1 MKTPYCLT
9 ALCLGIVAICSC
21 EKISDERLSKD
32 VPFTIK
38 SPDGVTMTV
47 LSKSDDT
54 GNTEDLAFS
63 SAYFME
69 PSDIEGCVYTCAS
82 TNGKKVNDAI
92 WLFMYLKEDS
102 MKVGKEPEFERIDF
116 GLFFS
121 SDSRNYADTFDGHV
135 YLKEH
140 SSEQLVLRFD
150 KVSFKL
156 AAGTFTLNG
165 DLVYS
170 GDLPP
175 YLTGI
180 LE

>member
-1 MKTPYCLT
+1 MKRLSLIIS
-9 ALCLGIVAICSC
+9 LCLGLAAINSC
-21 EKISDERLSKD
+21 EKMSAERLSKD

-38 SPDGVTMTV
+38 SPDGVTRTV

-54 GNTEDLAFS
+54 GNTEELAFS
-63 SAYFME
+63 SAYFMK
-69 PSDIEGCVYTCAS
+69 PSDIEGCVYALAS
-82 TNGKKVNDAI
+82 TNGKMVYDAI
-92 WLFMYLKEDS
+92 MLSMYLREGSLKI
-102 MKVGKEPEFERIDF
+102 GKEPEFERIDF

-121 SDSRNYADTFDGHV
+121 SDSRNYADTFNGHV

-175 YLTGI
+175 YLQK
-180 LE
+180 L

>member
-1 MKTPYCLT
+1 MKRLSLIIS
-9 ALCLGIVAICSC
+9 LCLGLAAINSC
-21 EKISDERLSKD
+21 EKMSAERLSKD

-38 SPDGVTMTV
+38 SPDGVTRTV

-54 GNTEDLAFS
+54 GNTEELAFS
-63 SAYFME
+63 SAYFMK
-69 PSDIEGCVYTCAS
+69 PSDIEGCVYTLAS
-82 TNGKKVNDAI
+82 TNGKMVYDAI
-92 WLFMYLKEDS
+92 MLSMYLREGSLKI
-102 MKVGKEPEFERIDF
+102 GKEPEFERIDF

-121 SDSRNYADTFDGHV
+121 SDSRNYADTFNGHV

-175 YLTGI
+175 YLQK
-180 LE
+180 L

>member
-1 MKTPYCLT
+1 MKKLYCLT
-9 ALCLGIVAICSC
+9 ALCFGLVALGSC
-21 EKISDERLSKD
+21 DKISADRLSKD

-54 GNTEDLAFS
+54 GNTEDLVFS

-69 PSDIEGCVYTCAS
+69 PSDIEGCIFTSAA
-82 TNGKKVNDAI
+82 TNGRKVDDAI

-121 SDSRNYADTFDGHV
+121 SDSRNYADTFNGHV

-140 SSEQLVLRFD
+140 SSGQLVLRFD

-170 GDLPP
+170 SDLPP
-175 YLTGI
+175 YLQGK
-180 LE
+180 L

>member
-1 MKTPYCLT
+1 MKRLYFII
-9 ALCLGIVAICSC
+9 ALCLGIAAFSAC
-21 EKISDERLSKD
+21 EKMSADRLSKD

-38 SPDGVTMTV
+38 SPDGVTRTV
-47 LSKSDDT
+47 LSKSEDT
-54 GNTEDLAFS
+54 GNTKDLVFS
-63 SAYFME
+63 TSYFME
-69 PSDIEGCVYTCAS
+69 QSDIEGCVFTCAS
-82 TNGKKVNDAI
+82 TNGKKVDDAI
-92 WLFMYLKEDS
+92 MLFMYLKEES

-116 GLFFS
+116 GLFYS

-135 YLKEH
+135 YLKEY

-170 GDLPP
+170 SELPP
-175 YLTGI
+175 YLQGK
-180 LE
+180 L